1 MSQKDIVGHN
11 NRGFFTRLSTVP
23 AECSHFDT
31 FFTRH
36 LIAFEGRKEEMD
48 VWMFYW

>member
-1 MSQKDIVGHN
+1 MSQKDMVGHN
-11 NRGFFTRLSTVP
+11 NRGFFTLP

-36 LIAFEGRKEEMD
+36 LVAFEGCKEVE